1 MKSIYLDNN
10 ATTKVDPEVVKIM
23 LPYFSERYANPSSLH
38 ILGQEV
44 AGDVL
49 MSRRIIA
56 ESINAK
62 SSEVYFTASGS
73 EGDNLCIKGYA
84 EANKEKG
91 NHIITSVIEHPGIL
105 NSCKHLET
113 QGFEVTYLPV
123 DDEGFISLD
132 GLEKAIRPNTLLVSI
147 MHINNEIGSVQP
159 IKEIA
164 RICHKHGIMFHT
176 DAVQSYQKA
185 KIDVRDFE
193 LDMASFSGHKI
204 HAPKGIGFVYIKEG
218 LKVTRQVDG
227 GGQETKMRAG
237 TENTAYIAGLA
248 KATLLT
254 TDKDRSKMQ
263 KLQKY
268 LMDELEKI
276 SNIRI
281 NGPKDLSRRGINN
294 INISSNRME
303 GSEILQKLSDKGI
316 CVSTGSACSSKSQ
329 RVSPVLEAIGCPAEF
344 IHGNIRISLSKYT
357 TKDEVDSFLT
367 SFKDILNSS
376 IGSKLISEKI

>member
-10 ATTKVDPEVVKIM
+10 ATTKVDPDVVKIM
-23 LPYFSERYANPSSLH
+23 LPYFTEKYANPSSLH
-38 ILGQEV
+38 LLGQEV
-44 AGDVL
+44 AESIL

-62 SSEVYFTASGS
+62 PSEIYFTASGS
-73 EGDNLCIKGYA
+73 EGDNLCVKGFA
-84 EANKEKG
+84 EANKERG
-91 NHIITSVIEHPGIL
+91 NHIITSIIEHPGIL

-113 QGFEVTYLPV
+113 QGFEVTYLSV
-123 DDEGFISLD
+123 DNEGFISLD
-132 GLEKAIRPNTLLVSI
+132 ELKKAIRPNTLLVSI
-147 MHINNEIGSVQP
+147 MHINNEIGSIQP
-159 IKEIA
+159 IKDIA
-164 RICHKHGIMFHT
+164 RICHNHGIVFHT

-185 KIDVRDFE
+185 RIDVRDFE

-254 TDKDRSKMQ
+254 TDKDRAKMQ

-268 LMDELEKI
+268 LMDELENT
-276 SNIRI
+276 SNIHI
-281 NGPKDLSRRGINN
+281 NGPKNLSRRGINN

-303 GSEILQKLSDKGI
+303 GAEILQKLSDRGI
-316 CVSTGSACSSKSQ
+316 YVSTGSACSSKSQ
-329 RVSPVLEAIGCPAEF
+329 RVSPVLEAIGCPAEY
-344 IHGNIRISLSKYT
+344 IHGNVRVSLSKFT
-357 TKDEVDSFLT
+357 TKEEIDTFLT
-367 SFKDILNSS
+367 AFKDILNSAT
-376 IGSKLISEKI
+376 GSKLINEKI